1 MGLIEQ
7 ATGST
12 RNGLW
17 IIAALL
23 VVAALVSTRLRQGQ
37 EQANR

>member
-1 MGLIEQ
+1 M
-7 ATGST
+7 
-12 RNGLW
+12 W